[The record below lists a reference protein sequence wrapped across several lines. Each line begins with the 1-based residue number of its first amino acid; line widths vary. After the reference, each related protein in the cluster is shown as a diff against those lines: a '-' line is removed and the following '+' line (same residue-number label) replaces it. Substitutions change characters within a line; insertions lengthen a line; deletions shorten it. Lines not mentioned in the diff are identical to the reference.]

1 VGLSLG
7 ALLTAIFVFYVKY
20 LSKYQLP
27 EIYYDRTIPI
37 ELRPISFVL
46 IFGGAI
52 IFIFL
57 ATLLPAKKAADL
69 DPIEAI
75 RE

>member
-1 VGLSLG
+1 
-7 ALLTAIFVFYVKY
+7 LTALFLIFVKY
-20 LSKYQLP
+20 FSQYQLP

-37 ELRPISFVL
+37 ELRPVSLVL
-46 IFGGAI
+46 IFGGAML
-52 IFIFL
+52 FIYL
-57 ATLLPAKKAADL
+57 ATFFPARKAAKL